1 MWSERLAKPAAA
13 SRVSRS
19 LTISLPVSASMRVM
33 IDTATGRRMP
43 SGVITSAMPARVQ
56 ASTSTVS

>member
-1 MWSERLAKPAAA
+1 MWSERLAYPAAA

-19 LTISLPVSASMRVM
+19 LTISLPVSASISVRTE
-33 IDTATGRRMP
+33 TATGRRTP
-43 SGVITSAMPARVQ
+43 SGVMTRAIPALVQ